1 MAPSMKNEPIHF
13 QPPQRQNEEPAVV
26 SLAHRKQQQA
36 AWEVAAAV
44 LDPEVP
50 AVTVAEL
57 GILRDVIV
65 EPTGTVIA
73 RLTPTY
79 SGCPAVLAI
88 EDAVKKALEDH
99 GYRVKIE
106 RVLCPAWTTDW
117 ISDKGLEKLRAY
129 GIAPPEKTSTQ
140 KRRLFSTPTVA
151 CPNCSS
157 ENTKLISEF
166 GSTACKA
173 HYQCNSCFEPFDYFK
188 CL

>member
-1 MAPSMKNEPIHF
+1 MALSMKNEPIHF
-13 QPPQRQNEEPAVV
+13 QAPQQTSKKRTVV
-26 SLAHRKQQQA
+26 SLAQRKQQQR
-36 AWEVAAAV
+36 AWQIAAAV

-65 EPTGTVIA
+65 EPSGTVIA

-88 EDAVKKALEDH
+88 EDAVKKALEAH
-99 GYRVKIE
+99 GYTVKIE
-106 RVLCPAWTTDW
+106 RVLSPAWTTDW
-117 ISDKGLEKLRAY
+117 ISDEGLEKLRAY
-129 GIAPPEKTSTQ
+129 GIAPPEKTTTQ
-140 KRRLFSTPTVA
+140 KRALFSTPIVA

-157 ENTKLISEF
+157 ENTQLISEF

-173 HYQCNSCFEPFDYFK
+173 HYQCNSCCEPFDYFK